1 MAVTLQNLRAIGTGV
16 EPTSLLPG
24 QLAFNVTDKVIYV
37 GDGSNFKTQF
47 DGTQVAGVPGEGW
60 YTMPMDL
67 DALSGYYIINPEFY
81 GNVPQ
86 DRYTLT
92 WNAGV
97 DHAVWAPLGGNVYIT
112 SNAAVAAAPG
122 STLTAKINAI
132 NIIPPL
138 EGDTTIVVGTPGQT
152 YEGLYFYDGGS
163 TEWVLGAHYAYP
175 EAVDV
180 PFNNATSGLTATNVQ
195 NALDEIAT
203 GYIPDTT
210 FTAAGDL
217 LVGTGAGTYTAL
229 ADGAANYI
237 LQSNGDGTLSWV
249 ANSAGDVTSVT
260 GTLPITVNNTNPQTP
275 VVGINAATTSS
286 PGAVQLTDSVSSA
299 STTTAATPNAVKS
312 SYDLANAALPKA
324 GGTMTGN
331 IVFNNGQPVDAGTY

>member
-1 MAVTLQNLRAIGTGV
+1 
-16 EPTSLLPG
+16 
-24 QLAFNVTDKVIYV
+24 
-37 GDGSNFKTQF
+37 
-47 DGTQVAGVPGEGW
+47 
-60 YTMPMDL
+60 
-67 DALSGYYIINPEFY
+67 
-81 GNVPQ
+81 
-86 DRYTLT
+86 
-92 WNAGV
+92 
-97 DHAVWAPLGGNVYIT
+97 
-112 SNAAVAAAPG
+112 
-122 STLTAKINAI
+122 
-132 NIIPPL
+132 
-138 EGDTTIVVGTPGQT
+138 
-152 YEGLYFYDGGS
+152 
-163 TEWVLGAHYAYP
+163 
-175 EAVDV
+175 VDV

-249 ANSAGDVTSVT
+249 ANSAGDVTSVS
-260 GTLPITVNNTNPQTP
+260 GTLPITVNDTNPQTP
-275 VVGINAATTSS
+275 VVGINAATTSA
-286 PGAVQLTDSVSSA
+286 PGAVQLTDSVSST